1 MLKVYKQQWIYQNK
15 REISIKI
22 NLYPHCIECA
32 FLRKPETIDKEELS
46 NLLKRLNYIYKAMLS
61 YCLKC
66 RKNRESK
73 NLRMAK
79 TFQEKRVLLSICDVC
94 DSKKWD
100 LSKNKKQEDG

>member
-46 NLLKRLNYIYKAMLS
+46 NLLKRLNYI
-61 YCLKC
+61 
-66 RKNRESK
+66 
-73 NLRMAK
+73 
-79 TFQEKRVLLSICDVC
+79 
-94 DSKKWD
+94 
-100 LSKNKKQEDG
+100 